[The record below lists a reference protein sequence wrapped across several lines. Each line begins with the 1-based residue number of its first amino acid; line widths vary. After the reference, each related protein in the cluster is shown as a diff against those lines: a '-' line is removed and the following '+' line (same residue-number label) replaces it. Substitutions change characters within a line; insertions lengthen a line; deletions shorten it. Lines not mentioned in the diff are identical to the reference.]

1 MGIGSIWDSL
11 RDYLRRSGWGA
22 KALIIA
28 SFFLAGGRFF
38 YSVVDA
44 WGNVDFRYQ
53 SLPLQKAGA
62 YKLVEFLFSG
72 AGVNFLAVVLFLS
85 GAVWVFVAGRKPSTL
100 VQPEPVLVQPEPV
113 LLSAAGGPALS
124 DVSARLSAYREE
136 GRKLAEDVKRAGV
149 AAVHTHD
156 HVAVIAYQQLS
167 QDVLLWSAKVGRAIA
182 TVDRDEA
189 DYFSN
194 CFSDWAPYER
204 MTCFV
209 TRMDEVVE
217 RFRRRGLLS

>member
-22 KALIIA
+22 KALMIA

-62 YKLVEFLFSG
+62 YKLVEFLFGG

-85 GAVWVFVAGRKPSTL
+85 GAVWVFVAGRKPSAL
-100 VQPEPVLVQPEPV
+100 VQPEPALP
-113 LLSAAGGPALS
+113 SAGGGPALS
-124 DVSARLSAYREE
+124 DVSSARLSAYREE

-156 HVAVIAYQQLS
+156 HAAVIAYQQLS

-189 DYFSN
+189 EYFSH
-194 CFSDWAPYER
+194 CFRDWAPYER
-204 MTCFV
+204 MTCFL

>member
-11 RDYLRRSGWGA
+11 RDDLRRSGWGA

-44 WGNVDFRYQ
+44 WGNVDFLYQ
-53 SLPLQKAGA
+53 NLPRQNAGA

-72 AGVNFLAVVLFLS
+72 AEASFLAVVLFLS

-100 VQPEPVLVQPEPV
+100 VQPEPVLP
-113 LLSAAGGPALS
+113 SAGGGPALS

-136 GRKLAEDVKRAGV
+136 GRKLTEDVKRAGV

-156 HVAVIAYQQLS
+156 RAAVIAYQQLS

-189 DYFSN
+189 DYFTN

-204 MTCFV
+204 MTCFL

>member
-22 KALIIA
+22 KALIIT

-53 SLPLQKAGA
+53 NLPLQKPGA
-62 YKLVEFLFSG
+62 YKLVELLFNG

-100 VQPEPVLVQPEPV
+100 VQPEPALP
-113 LLSAAGGPALS
+113 SAGGDPALS
-124 DVSARLSAYREE
+124 DVSARFSAYREE

-156 HVAVIAYQQLS
+156 RAAVIAYQQLS

-194 CFSDWAPYER
+194 CFSDWAPDAR
-204 MTCFV
+204 MTCFL

-217 RFRRRGLLS
+217 RFRRRGLQLH